1 MVQDKIA
8 IVLQDVAKLKEKLK
22 EVKKDMK
29 SEEKIETEDYLSL
42 KKSLTDLKKQVKD
55 FEEEYNE
62 DLKKDDFYNKLREMK
77 LKTEEEIALANEKL
91 FDLVAE
97 LPQKFFEMDVD
108 SEVGKVKVQ
117 IQPEMRVYLNGKE
130 EKKRA

>member
-1 MVQDKIA
+1 MVHDKIA
-8 IVLQDVAKLKEKLK
+8 VLLKDLATLRDKLK

-42 KKSLTDLKKQVKD
+42 KKSLADLKKQVKD
-55 FEEEYNE
+55 FEDDYNE
-62 DLKKDDFYNKLREMK
+62 SLKKDSFYNQLREMK
-77 LKTEEEIALANEKL
+77 LKAEEEIALANEKL
-91 FDLVAE
+91 FALVEE

-108 SEVGKVKVQ
+108 LEAGRVKVQ

-130 EKKRA
+130 EKKRT

>member
-1 MVQDKIA
+1 MVHDKIA
-8 IVLQDVAKLKEKLK
+8 VLLKDLATLRDKLK

-42 KKSLTDLKKQVKD
+42 KKSLADLKKQVKD
-55 FEEEYNE
+55 FEDDYNE
-62 DLKKDDFYNKLREMK
+62 SLKKDSFYNQLREMK
-77 LKTEEEIALANEKL
+77 LKAEEEIALANEKL
-91 FDLVAE
+91 FALVEE

-108 SEVGKVKVQ
+108 LEAGRVKVQ

>member
-29 SEEKIETEDYLSL
+29 AEEKIETEDYLAL

>member
-1 MVQDKIA
+1 MVHDKIA
-8 IVLQDVAKLKEKLK
+8 VLLKDLATLRDKLK

-42 KKSLTDLKKQVKD
+42 KKSLADLKKQVKD
-55 FEEEYNE
+55 FEDDYNE
-62 DLKKDDFYNKLREMK
+62 SLKKDSFYNQLREMK
-77 LKTEEEIALANEKL
+77 LKAEEEIALANEKL
-91 FDLVAE
+91 FSLVEE

-108 SEVGKVKVQ
+108 LEAGRVKVQ

-130 EKKRA
+130 EKKRT